1 MRPRRGRSG
10 PISTNE
16 GITFI
21 VYTDRL
27 AVAAVNPCPSFSDF
41 LPQNPREQENL
52 RLDTWVV
59 PTLRDSAGCP
69 ESIPAGRIT
78 VAGLDSREWMKDPAG
93 MSKPAATEAVHLPPA
108 EIRRLQTRLLA
119 WYRQHHRQLP
129 WRESRDLYPVWVS
142 EVMLQQTQV
151 QTVVPYFLRFM
162 KAFPTLED
170 LAGADPQDLLRNWA
184 GLGYYSRAR
193 NLQKAARIV
202 LREQGGEF
210 PRSHREALRLPGV
223 GPYTAAAILSIAFD
237 QPLLALDGNVV
248 RVLSRLFRLEGDPA
262 RSPVQEMLA
271 AAGRQLLPA
280 HRPGDFNQA
289 LMELGA
295 TVCLPRNPRCL
306 LCPWSSH
313 CEALKSG
320 VQDRLPEKGKRPDT
334 HLSRQAAAVIRHRGR
349 FLIRRRSDSR
359 LLQDMW
365 EFPGGEFSRSDLA
378 GSLVKYLE
386 SELRLNVRLRDRL
399 TVVKHAVTNR
409 RITLTVY
416 EARLNPP
423 LPPTLSIPGARW
435 IWLSQAGRYPL
446 TAAASRIVQALTAE
460 HSHRRGGPE
469 SGRRQVGLAA
479 PLKP

>member
-1 MRPRRGRSG
+1 M
-10 PISTNE
+10 
-16 GITFI
+16 
-21 VYTDRL
+21 V
-27 AVAAVNPCPSFSDF
+27 AV
-41 LPQNPREQENL
+41 E
-52 RLDTWVV
+52 
-59 PTLRDSAGCP
+59 
-69 ESIPAGRIT
+69 
-78 VAGLDSREWMKDPAG
+78 GLDSRESMKDPAG
-93 MSKPAATEAVHLPPA
+93 MSKPDATQAVYLPPV
-108 EIRRLQTRLLA
+108 EIRRLQTGLLA
-119 WYRQHHRQLP
+119 WYRQHQRQLP
-129 WRESRDLYPVWVS
+129 WRESQDVYPIWVS

-162 KAFPTLED
+162 AAFPTLEE
-170 LAGADPQDLLRNWA
+170 LARADTQDLLRCWA

-193 NLQKAARIV
+193 NLRKAARILV
-202 LREQGGEF
+202 REHGGEF
-210 PRSHREALRLPGV
+210 PRSYREVLRLPGI
-223 GPYTAAAILSIAFD
+223 GPYTGAAILSIAFD

-248 RVLSRLFRLEGDPA
+248 RVLARLFRLEGDPA
-262 RSPVQEMLA
+262 RSPVKGMLA
-271 AAGRQLLPA
+271 AAGQQLLPA
-280 HRPGDFNQA
+280 RGSGDFNQA

-349 FLIRRRSDSR
+349 FLIRRRSGSR

-365 EFPGGEFSRSDLA
+365 EFPGEEFSRPDLA
-378 GSLVKYLE
+378 DSLVKYLE
-386 SELRLNVRLRDRL
+386 SELHLNVQLRDRL

-416 EARLNPP
+416 EARLKPP

-446 TAAASRIVQALTAE
+446 TVAASRIVQALTAE
-460 HSHRRGGPE
+460 
-469 SGRRQVGLAA
+469 
-479 PLKP
+479 

>member
-1 MRPRRGRSG
+1 MRV
-10 PISTNE
+10 E
-16 GITFI
+16 
-21 VYTDRL
+21 
-27 AVAAVNPCPSFSDF
+27 
-41 LPQNPREQENL
+41 
-52 RLDTWVV
+52 
-59 PTLRDSAGCP
+59 
-69 ESIPAGRIT
+69 
-78 VAGLDSREWMKDPAG
+78 GLDSRGTMEDPAG

-108 EIRRLQTRLLA
+108 EIRRLQTGLLA
-119 WYRQHHRQLP
+119 WYRQHQRRLP
-129 WRESRDLYPVWVS
+129 WRESRDFYPVWVS

-170 LAGADPQDLLRNWA
+170 LAGADARDLLRIWA

-193 NLQKAARIV
+193 NLQKTARILV
-202 LREQGGEF
+202 REHGGKF
-210 PRSHREALRLPGV
+210 PGSYREALRLPGI
-223 GPYTAAAILSIAFD
+223 GRYTAAAILSIAFD
-237 QPLLALDGNVV
+237 LPLPALDGNVV
-248 RVLSRLFRLEGDPA
+248 RVLSRLFCLRGDPA
-262 RSPVQEMLA
+262 KSPLQGMVA
-271 AAGRQLLPA
+271 AAGQQLLPA
-280 HRPGDFNQA
+280 YRPGDFNQA

-320 VQDRLPEKGKRPDT
+320 MQERLPEKGKRSEMI
-334 HLSRQAAAVIRHRGR
+334 LSRQAAAVIRHRGR
-349 FLIRRRSDSR
+349 FLIRRRSGSR
-359 LLQDMW
+359 LLRDMW
-365 EFPGGEFSRSDLA
+365 EFPGGEFGRSDLA

-386 SELRLNVRLRDRL
+386 SEFQLNVRLRDRL

-416 EARLNPP
+416 EARLKPP

-460 HSHRRGGPE
+460 YSHRRSRPE
-469 SGRRQVGLAA
+469 SGRRQVGLRG

>member
-1 MRPRRGRSG
+1 MRV
-10 PISTNE
+10 E
-16 GITFI
+16 
-21 VYTDRL
+21 
-27 AVAAVNPCPSFSDF
+27 
-41 LPQNPREQENL
+41 
-52 RLDTWVV
+52 
-59 PTLRDSAGCP
+59 
-69 ESIPAGRIT
+69 
-78 VAGLDSREWMKDPAG
+78 GLDSRQWMEDPAG

-108 EIRRLQTRLLA
+108 EIRRLQARLLA
-119 WYRQHHRQLP
+119 WYRQHQRQLP
-129 WRESRDLYPVWVS
+129 WRESRDFYPVWVS

-170 LAGADPQDLLRNWA
+170 LAEADAQDLLRIWA

-193 NLQKAARIV
+193 NLRKAARILV
-202 LREQGGEF
+202 SEHGGKF
-210 PRSHREALRLPGV
+210 PGSFREALRLPGI
-223 GPYTAAAILSIAFD
+223 GRYTAAAILSISFD
-237 QPLLALDGNVV
+237 QPLPALDGNVV
-248 RVLSRLFRLEGDPA
+248 RVLSRLFCLRGDPA
-262 RSPVQEMLA
+262 KSPLQGMLA
-271 AAGRQLLPA
+271 AAGQQLLPA
-280 HRPGDFNQA
+280 CRPGDFNQA

-295 TVCLPRNPRCL
+295 TVCLPRNPGCL

-320 VQDRLPEKGKRPDT
+320 MQERLPEKGKRSGIR
-334 HLSRQAAAVIRHRGR
+334 LSRQAAAVIRHRGR
-349 FLIRRRSDSR
+349 ILIRKRSGSR

-386 SELRLNVRLRDRL
+386 SELRLNVRLRGRL

-416 EARLNPP
+416 EAGLKPP
-423 LPPTLSIPGARW
+423 LPTTLSVPGARW

-446 TAAASRIVQALTAE
+446 TAAASRIVQVLTAGK
-460 HSHRRGGPE
+460 SQARIRPAGGRG
-469 SGRRQVGLAA
+469 QVGLLV

>member
-1 MRPRRGRSG
+1 
-10 PISTNE
+10 
-16 GITFI
+16 
-21 VYTDRL
+21 
-27 AVAAVNPCPSFSDF
+27 
-41 LPQNPREQENL
+41 
-52 RLDTWVV
+52 
-59 PTLRDSAGCP
+59 
-69 ESIPAGRIT
+69 
-78 VAGLDSREWMKDPAG
+78 
-93 MSKPAATEAVHLPPA
+93 MSKTAAIEAVYLPPA
-108 EIRRLQTRLLA
+108 EIRRLQTGLLA
-119 WYRQHHRQLP
+119 WYRQHQRQLP
-129 WRESRDLYPVWVS
+129 WRESRNFYPVWVS

-170 LAGADPQDLLRNWA
+170 LAEADNQDLLRIWA

-193 NLQKAARIV
+193 NLRRAARIL
-202 LREQGGEF
+202 LREHGGKF
-210 PRSHREALRLPGV
+210 PRSYREALRLPGI
-223 GPYTAAAILSIAFD
+223 GRYTASAILSIAFD
-237 QPLLALDGNVV
+237 QPLAALDGNVV
-248 RVLSRLFRLEGDPA
+248 RVLSRLFCLKGDPA
-262 RSPVQEMLA
+262 KSPVQGMLA
-271 AAGRQLLPA
+271 AAGQQLLPDG
-280 HRPGDFNQA
+280 RPGDFNQA

-313 CEALKSG
+313 CEALKTG
-320 VQDRLPEKGKRPDT
+320 MQDRLPEKAGRSGIR
-334 HLSRQAAAVIRHRGR
+334 LSRQAAAVIRHRGR
-349 FLIRRRSDSR
+349 FLIRKRSGSR

-386 SELRLNVRLRDRL
+386 SELRLGVRLCDRL

-416 EARLNPP
+416 EARLKPP
-423 LPPTLSIPGARW
+423 PPATLSIPGARW

-460 HSHRRGGPE
+460 HSHPHGRPE
-469 SGRRQVGLAA
+469 SRPGQVGRRV

>member
-1 MRPRRGRSG
+1 
-10 PISTNE
+10 
-16 GITFI
+16 
-21 VYTDRL
+21 
-27 AVAAVNPCPSFSDF
+27 
-41 LPQNPREQENL
+41 
-52 RLDTWVV
+52 
-59 PTLRDSAGCP
+59 
-69 ESIPAGRIT
+69 
-78 VAGLDSREWMKDPAG
+78 
-93 MSKPAATEAVHLPPA
+93 MSKPAATEAVYLPPA
-108 EIRRLQTRLLA
+108 EIRRLQTGLLA
-119 WYRQHHRQLP
+119 WYRQHQRQLP
-129 WRESRDLYPVWVS
+129 WRESRDFYPVWVS

-162 KAFPTLED
+162 QAFPTLED
-170 LAGADPQDLLRNWA
+170 LAGADTQHLLRNWA

-193 NLQKAARIV
+193 NLRKAARILV
-202 LREQGGEF
+202 SEHGGKF
-210 PRSHREALRLPGV
+210 PGSYREAMRLPGI
-223 GPYTAAAILSIAFD
+223 GRYTAAAILSIAFD
-237 QPLLALDGNVV
+237 QPLPALDGNVV
-248 RVLSRLFRLEGDPA
+248 RVLSRLFSLKGDPA
-262 RSPVQEMLA
+262 KSPVQGVLT
-271 AAGRQLLPA
+271 AAGQQLLPA
-280 HRPGDFNQA
+280 YRPGDFNQA

-320 VQDRLPEKGKRPDT
+320 MQDRLPEKSGRSGIR
-334 HLSRQAAAVIRHRGR
+334 LSRQAAAVIRHRGR
-349 FLIRRRSDSR
+349 FLIRKRSGSR

-386 SELRLNVRLRDRL
+386 SELQLNVRLRDRL

-416 EARLNPP
+416 EARLKPP
-423 LPPTLSIPGARW
+423 LPATLSIPGARW

-460 HSHRRGGPE
+460 YSHPQGRPE
-469 SGRRQVGLAA
+469 SGPGQVGRRV